1 LKYGNI
7 KKDNYEIIIKA
18 NDTDDFS
25 QLSVING
32 LNPRNGGTHI
42 NYILDKIIPP
52 IREKLS
58 KKFKTIKPADIK
70 NKIKIMVFARFV
82 PALEFTSQE
91 KIEIS
96 NPKSTW
102 DELFK
107 NVKWDKIVK
116 DLLKDEDLILNI
128 TEYFT
133 LKEQAKEN
141 AELKKLSKTTKKI
154 KSEKYYP
161 AIKNK
166 KYLFIAEGESALG
179 GLQPSLGRDEV
190 GYYELKGVPL
200 NAWEISVAKLNTNK
214 ELSELYKII
223 KNENYEK
230 IVIAADADSDGHHI
244 TGLLVG
250 FFVKFL
256 PEYLNKLYR
265 FETPIIG
272 IKKGKKL
279 VKWLYDLKDEKSLI
293 LEKSEKAKYYK
304 GFGSWNEKDLEYVI
318 EQDGLERMIVQF
330 TNIDKKLLDDW
341 LSSSKSDTR
350 KKYIKEYELNINI
363 I

>member
-1 LKYGNI
+1 MKYGNI
-7 KKDNYEIIIKA
+7 KKDNFEIIIKA

-25 QLSVING
+25 HLSIING

-42 NYILDKIIPP
+42 NYILDKIIPS

-70 NKIKIMVFARFV
+70 NKMKIMIIARFV

-102 DELFK
+102 DKLFE
-107 NVKWDKIVK
+107 NVKWDKIVR
-116 DLLKDEDLILNI
+116 DLLKDEDLMLSI
-128 TEYFT
+128 TEYFS

-154 KSEKYYP
+154 KSKKYYP

-200 NAWEISVAKLNTNK
+200 NAWEINVAKLNTNK

-230 IVIAADADSDGHHI
+230 IVIAADADADGSHI
-244 TGLLVG
+244 TGLLIG

-256 PEYLNKLYR
+256 PEYLDKIYR

-279 VKWLYDLKDEKSLI
+279 IKWLYDLEEEKNLKLVKGENS
-293 LEKSEKAKYYK
+293 KYYK

-318 EQDGLERMIVQF
+318 EQDGLNKMVVKF
-330 TNIDKKLLDDW
+330 TGIDYKLLDDW
-341 LSSSKSDTR
+341 LSSSKSDKR
-350 KKYIKEYELNINI
+350 KEYIKEYELDINKI
-363 I
+363 